1 MRLYTK
7 SKLLFRQMT
16 GQELDNSI
24 ELDCQTASTGGWT
37 FCPVGIDRSSVVFS
51 LGVANDIRFDTG
63 VIDHFGCTVHAF
75 DPTPRWVEWIKTQNT
90 PLQFHF
96 HPLAIG
102 SKDGTL
108 RMYPRI
114 PKKGKRSTTMLTL
127 LDEGTRDGDAI
138 EVPVRRIS
146 TIMTEAG
153 VRQIDILKMDIEAA
167 EYEVI
172 DDLLHSGIPVYQLLV
187 EFHHR
192 FKTVPIEKTRAVIA
206 SLADA
211 GYRIFHITEKYR
223 EFSFIHD
230 KTYKNYLQTLSPA
243 TGSPL

>member
-1 MRLYTK
+1 
-7 SKLLFRQMT
+7 
-16 GQELDNSI
+16 
-24 ELDCQTASTGGWT
+24 
-37 FCPVGIDRSSVVFS
+37 
-51 LGVANDIRFDTG
+51 
-63 VIDHFGCTVHAF
+63 
-75 DPTPRWVEWIKTQNT
+75 
-90 PLQFHF
+90 
-96 HPLAIG
+96 
-102 SKDGTL
+102 
-108 RMYPRI
+108 
-114 PKKGKRSTTMLTL
+114 MLTL